1 MSLVFGL
8 LGYRRRWRL
17 LEAFG
22 GAYVSPTCPVVI
34 GGCGSSGTTLLR
46 AMLDRHPAITC
57 GPEST
62 VFLRRVSS
70 PADIGR
76 RYRYRADEI
85 EAWQRRSRSQAE
97 FIDLFQSACL
107 RRARKQVWADKTP
120 ENVMRFDFAR
130 RHFPRARLVHVIR
143 DGRDVACSLRSQPW
157 MKKPKDAGRDML
169 AYCFDYWVERVAAG
183 QRFRD
188 DPQYIE
194 VRYEHLVREPKTTMR
209 ALLSFLR
216 VDWSED
222 VLRTE
227 SDAERR
233 EVGPIYTSAVGRW
246 RAELGQTE
254 RCRLERRGIL
264 ASLGY
269 RG

>member
-1 MSLVFGL
+1 MSLAFKL

-22 GAYVSPTCPVVI
+22 RAYVSPTSPIVI

-70 PADIGR
+70 PADIGC
-76 RYRYRADEI
+76 RYGFRADEI
-85 EAWQRRSRSQAE
+85 ETWQRCSRSQAE
-97 FIDLFQSACL
+97 FIDLFQRACL
-107 RRARKQVWADKTP
+107 GRARKSVWADKTP
-120 ENVMRFDFAR
+120 ENVMRFDFVR
-130 RHFPRARLVHVIR
+130 SHFPGARLVHVIR

-157 MKKPKDAGRDML
+157 MKKPKRAGRDTL
-169 AYCFDYWVERVAAG
+169 AYCFDYWVERVSAG
-183 QRFRD
+183 QRFRS
-188 DPQYIE
+188 DPQYTE
-194 VRYEHLVREPKTTMR
+194 VRYEHLVRDPETTMR
-209 ALLSFLR
+209 ALVSFLR
-216 VDWSED
+216 VDWSDD

-227 SDAERR
+227 SDAQRR
-233 EVGPIYTSAVGRW
+233 EAGPIYTTAVGRW
-246 RAELGQTE
+246 RAELGQAE
-254 RCRLERRGIL
+254 RWRLETSGAL

-269 RG
+269 QR